1 MDKLK
6 FGDKLT
12 VRNIELQVLTDT
24 YENVQYYF
32 LSKCRSLL
40 DTLGIME
47 EDEYELANRFSQV
60 PRPLVERNPI
70 RANSLIKLQTF
81 VDYVVEPFKSGY
93 KIDSQFWVTNF
104 LINE

>member
-32 LSKCRSLL
+32 LSKGRSLL
-40 DTLGIME
+40 DTLGIIE
-47 EDEYELANRFSQV
+47 IYKA
-60 PRPLVERNPI
+60 
-70 RANSLIKLQTF
+70 IKGKDLDG
-81 VDYVVEPFKSGY
+81 VG
-93 KIDSQFWVTNF
+93 
-104 LINE
+104 